1 MNLLDQAKKA
11 SKTTKPTVAKK
22 AGVPTLQCPDD
33 ETRTAVDNVRNAI
46 TAKKKAEADLE
57 NYGEIVRDLFLET
70 KETEA
75 RAGNFHKSFKFAGH
89 EETVM
94 VKHANKALKINYDD
108 VPQIK
113 KILNDRDY
121 ELLLEETAQIFVK
134 PEVLEP
140 NSALGAKL
148 LGMLGKTDDER
159 NENFALFFD
168 SKVGLKVKAD
178 YDRNIFRL
186 GMKAFNAL
194 KVYVKLQSPGLQ

>member
-11 SKTTKPTVAKK
+11 SKTTTKTAVKKP
-22 AGVPTLQCPDD
+22 GVPTLQCPDD
-33 ETRTAVDNVRNAI
+33 YTRTAVDKVRKAI
-46 TAKKKAEADLE
+46 TAKKQAEADLD
-57 NYGEIVRDLFLET
+57 NYGEVVRDLFLET

-75 RAGNFHKSFKFAGH
+75 RAGNFRKSFRFEGH
-89 EETVM
+89 KENVM

-113 KILNDRDY
+113 KILTDRDY
-121 ELLLEETAQIFVK
+121 DLLLEETAQIFVK

-148 LGMLGKTDDER
+148 LKMLGKTDEQR
-159 NENFALFFD
+159 NENFALFFE

-178 YDRNIFRL
+178 FDRNIFRL
-186 GMKAFNAL
+186 PMKAFNAL
-194 KVYVKLQSPGLQ
+194 KVYVKLQNPGLQ